1 MRDRAAARNISIPQ
15 IYEEEANTLVSSQ
28 STSATLLV
36 FRNVASTLYRARRH
50 VLPPLPQTRE
60 DIVIPPSLQVSLQG
74 DRFDLLYLPSNA
86 TIVFGTYSDFDTL
99 CERSNIYMDGT
110 FDTCPHLFQQLFTI
124 HAFFGER
131 QVPLLYVLMS
141 SKGREAYVSLFRNLK
156 DLAIL
161 RGRRFS
167 PEQILSDFE
176 SGLIPAIHDE
186 FPQSFHHGCYFHFT
200 QAIWR
205 KIQQMG
211 LTTVYTNNESIKG
224 RIRQL
229 MALGFLPVPR
239 IREGLQAIIDSLSNA
254 KYDILESLFQYF
266 VSWWCERIPL
276 SMWNVHG
283 IQRRTNNNCE
293 GWHNKFNRK
302 VNHHHLDIWRLI
314 STL

>member
-1 MRDRAAARNISIPQ
+1 METGGDLPNQVARGRGHEHLPNLDESSIRTSLTRMRDRATAENISIPQ

-36 FRNVASTLYRARRH
+36 FRNVASTLYRARRR

-74 DRFDLLYLPSNA
+74 DLFDLLYLPSNA
-86 TIVFGTYSDFDTL
+86 TIVFDTL
-99 CERSNIYMDGT
+99 CEHSNIYMDGT

-141 SKGREAYVSLFRNLK
+141 SKDRETYVSLFRNLK
-156 DLAIL
+156 DLAIR

-167 PEQILSDFE
+167 SEQILSDFE

-186 FPQSFHHGCYFHFT
+186 FPQSLHRGCYFHFT

-205 KIQQMG
+205 KVQQMD

-224 RIRQL
+224 CIRQL
-229 MALGFLPVPR
+229 MALRFLSIPR
-239 IREGLQAIIDSLSNA
+239 IREGL
-254 KYDILESLFQYF
+254 
-266 VSWWCERIPL
+266 
-276 SMWNVHG
+276 
-283 IQRRTNNNCE
+283 
-293 GWHNKFNRK
+293 
-302 VNHHHLDIWRLI
+302 
-314 STL
+314 